1 MRPSKILR
9 SRLPLDIVHRRADVA
24 AVFMLFALTVVG
36 SWNLLGTETVV
47 GMDAA
52 TQAYPWYSFLGES
65 LSSGEI
71 PGWNPYQFSG
81 TPFAADPLSGWSYLP
96 AMLLFSFLPLA
107 TAAKSYLFLHL
118 LLAGLFAYALA
129 RVLGI
134 KILGSLLAAVA
145 YEFNGFLYLSNTC
158 CFGHVPVVCWLPLV
172 ILGAELAIRSSGR
185 LERVLWWGVSGL
197 ALSQILASWIGQGS
211 YYALLVLGGYVAYRT
226 LISPPGKVPVGL
238 AQRLGVSHERLGG
251 PFLGA
256 PRSDFRLESL
266 RRFSRSLSENLRK
279 AAPGV
284 GVRLLRCVLHGG
296 AILVFGFGLAAAG
309 VIPRLEYSALSN
321 LAGGYPGAETGA
333 GAEQAGGWSVSD
345 WGLLLEPGYYWYAGM
360 AVLALALLGPLLA
373 RWRFAVPYFAALSL
387 CALVLSG
394 QGPTPLHS
402 VFYLLPL
409 FDQLHPHR
417 PERVMLVFYL
427 GVSLLAGG
435 ALNVL
440 GERAARKPL
449 LLVLPAVA
457 ALLLA
462 SVSILIA
469 LTGVPENTAEAG
481 AWEALFKNGV
491 PIPVGPLLGLILVA
505 VLVAAYALIPAR
517 FAAWR
522 GLASAL
528 LILVMFAD
536 LLTANRDAIAEQSY
550 VVRKI
555 NLAEHYSSSGA
566 GRFLQSRIEEEQFRY
581 VGYDPRYANGGTFQF
596 LIRFT
601 DPNVRALE
609 MNNRAMLVGLQN
621 VQGYSAIHIARYD
634 EYMRALNGGYEQNYH
649 YTDVIEKG
657 LDSPLLDLLG
667 VRYII
672 APADTPPES
681 QPGLQRVV
689 RVQHPTVYEDDQS
702 KVLENREALPRAWI
716 VHSARQVGSKEE
728 ALDLLSVGQ
737 LDPKE
742 TALLEEEPPEMSQPD
757 DASDDRASITEYA
770 ANRIELETATGA
782 PGLLVLSEV
791 YYPAWKAYVDGQ
803 PAPVYLADH
812 LLRSVPVPE
821 GEHTVELRY
830 ESWTLRVGIAISLV
844 TLATLIALT
853 VSAGIKRWRRTQKS
867 SQQRGWSPREG

>member
-9 SRLPLDIVHRRADVA
+9 SGLPSDIVHRRVDVA
-24 AVFMLFALTVVG
+24 AVLMLFALTVIG
-36 SWNLLGTETVV
+36 SWDLLLSETVV

-65 LSSGEI
+65 LSAGEV

-96 AMLLFSFLPLA
+96 AMLLFTFLPLA
-107 TAAKSYLFLHL
+107 AAAKSYLFLHL
-118 LLAGLFAYALA
+118 LLAGLFTYALA

-134 KILGSLLAAVA
+134 KIPGSLLAAVA

-172 ILGAELAIRSSGR
+172 ILGAELAIRGLGR

-211 YYALLVLGGYVAYRT
+211 YYAMLVLGGYVLYRT

-238 AQRLGVSHERLGG
+238 ARRLGVSHERLGG

-256 PRSDFRLESL
+256 PRFDFRLESL
-266 RRFSRSLSENLRK
+266 RRFSHALRKNLRK
-279 AAPGV
+279 AAPGA
-284 GVRLLRCVLHGG
+284 GRRFLRCALHGG
-296 AILVFGFGLAAAG
+296 AILAFGFGLAAAG
-309 VIPRLEYSALSN
+309 VLPRLEYSALSN

-333 GAEQAGGWSVSD
+333 GAEEAGGWSVSD
-345 WGLLLEPGYYWYAGM
+345 WGLLLKPGYYWYAGM

-427 GVSLLAGG
+427 GVALLAGG

-449 LLVLPAVA
+449 LLALPVVI
-457 ALLLA
+457 ALLLTGA
-462 SVSILIA
+462 SILIA
-469 LTGVPENTAEAG
+469 MIGVPEETAEAG
-481 AWEALFKNGV
+481 AWEALFENGV
-491 PIPVGPLLGLILVA
+491 PIPMGSLLGLILAV
-505 VLVAAYALIPAR
+505 VLVTAYALIPAR

-528 LILVMFAD
+528 LILVVFAD

-555 NLAEHYSSSGA
+555 NLAEHYNPSGA
-566 GRFLQSRIEEEQFRY
+566 GRFLQSKDGEESFRY
-581 VGYDPRYANGGTFQF
+581 FGYTPQYPSGGTFF
-596 LIRFT
+596 SLIRFT
-601 DPNVRALE
+601 EPNMRALE
-609 MNNRAMLVGLQN
+609 MNNRAMSLGLQS

-634 EYMRALNGGYEQNYH
+634 EYMRALNNGYEQNYH
-649 YTDVIEKG
+649 YADVSERG
-657 LDSPLLDLLG
+657 LDSPLLDLLNT
-667 VRYII
+667 RYII
-672 APADTPPES
+672 VPADRPPEN
-681 QPGLQRVV
+681 QPGLQRVL
-689 RVQHPTVYEDDQS
+689 RTKHPTVYEDDQS

-716 VHSARQVGSKEE
+716 VHSARQVGFKEE
-728 ALDLLSVGQ
+728 ALDLLSSGQ

-742 TALLEEEPPEMSQPD
+742 TALLEEEPPEMYRPD
-757 DASDDRASITEYA
+757 DASEDRASITEYA
-770 ANRIELETATGA
+770 ANRIQLETATEA
-782 PGLLVLSEV
+782 PGLLVLGEV

-803 PAPVYLADH
+803 PAPVYLTDH
-812 LLRSVPVPE
+812 LLRSVPVPA

-844 TLATLIALT
+844 TLATLIA
-853 VSAGIKRWRRTQKS
+853 VAVASGINRWRRTEKS
-867 SQQRGWSPREG
+867 NRQRRRAP

>member
-1 MRPSKILR
+1 
-9 SRLPLDIVHRRADVA
+9 
-24 AVFMLFALTVVG
+24 MLFALTVVG

-134 KILGSLLAAVA
+134 KILGSLLAAVS

>member
-1 MRPSKILR
+1 
-9 SRLPLDIVHRRADVA
+9 
-24 AVFMLFALTVVG
+24 MLFALTVVG

-134 KILGSLLAAVA
+134 KILGSLLAAVS

-609 MNNRAMLVGLQN
+609 MNNRAMLIGLQN

-742 TALLEEEPPEMSQPD
+742 TALLEEESPEMSQPD

-853 VSAGIKRWRRTQKS
+853 FSAGIKRWRRTQKS